1 VITIQTPLNPPDRDQ
16 QNLLSDR
23 IRAELRRMHIPAH
36 LRGYYY
42 LTHIL
47 LQVVPNTG
55 IPLFMT
61 KNLYPDAG
69 RTFGVSASSV
79 ERAIRTSISNCWN
92 GKGRDALEQMAD
104 YRLPQRP
111 TSSQF
116 IYIMADY
123 IRRTS

>member
-1 VITIQTPLNPPDRDQ
+1 MITIQTPPNSPNRDEHSQ
-16 QNLLSDR
+16 LSDR
-23 IRAELRRMHIPAH
+23 IRAELRHVHVPAH

-47 LQVVPNTG
+47 LQVIPNTG
-55 IPLFMT
+55 APLSMT

-69 RTFGVSASSV
+69 RTFGVSAPSV
-79 ERAIRTSISNCWN
+79 ERAVRTSISTCWN
-92 GKGRDALEQMAD
+92 SEGRGALEQMAG
-104 YRLPQRP
+104 YPLPQRP
-111 TSSQF
+111 ASSQF